1 MTLEN
6 AVGAAQ
12 FGERLQNLMTCRK
25 VKAPELL
32 DGIGEGKTI
41 GFGHQGVIE
50 VVLLFQDHEL
60 LDFAASM
67 RLSALIMRVMTS
79 SRATRLLWSRR
90 LNLVSI
96 FIV

>member
-1 MTLEN
+1 MTLED

-12 FGERLQNLMTCRK
+12 FGERLQYLSASRK
-25 VKAPELL
+25 VKTPELL

-60 LDFAASM
+60 LDFACIDATVSLDHASNDKQQGHE
-67 RLSALIMRVMTS
+67 ALMV
-79 SRATRLLWSRR
+79 
-90 LNLVSI
+90 
-96 FIV
+96 

>member
-1 MTLEN
+1 MTLQD

-12 FGERLQNLMTCRK
+12 FGERLQDLMTCRK

-60 LDFAASM
+60 LDFAC
-67 RLSALIMRVMTS
+67 ID
-79 SRATRLLWSRR
+79 ATVCLDHAGDDEQ
-90 LNLVSI
+90 
-96 FIV
+96 